1 MWRPEFFNSGVVE
14 PRASPQ
20 SRRKR
25 ALFRLGFG
33 RQNGIK
39 MRFLGIVIFSAVV
52 LAWPAMRPACAAE
65 DQVIHVP
72 ANDTEMSDAI
82 DKARSTLPQ
91 FWARYAKPGPGERNF
106 SLKVRVIDNDR
117 IEHFWVSRIEHKGE
131 MLYGTIDNEP
141 KIVGTVK
148 LGERIS
154 FKDDMISDWMFM
166 RNGKLV
172 GNETMRPLLKRM
184 PKEQADRY
192 RAMYETP

>member
-1 MWRPEFFNSGVVE
+1 MG
-14 PRASPQ
+14 
-20 SRRKR
+20 
-25 ALFRLGFG
+25 
-33 RQNGIK
+33 
-39 MRFLGIVIFSAVV
+39 RFLGIVIFSAVV
-52 LAWPAMRPACAAE
+52 LAWPGMEPARAAE

-72 ANDTEMSDAI
+72 ANDTEMSAAI
-82 DKARSTLPQ
+82 DKARSSLPQ
-91 FWARYAKPGPGERNF
+91 FWARYAKPDPGEHNF

-117 IEHFWVSRIEHKGE
+117 VEHFWVSRIERKDQT
-131 MLYGTIDNEP
+131 LYGTIDNEP
-141 KIVGTVK
+141 KLVGTVK

-184 PKEQADRY
+184 PKEQADQY

>member
-1 MWRPEFFNSGVVE
+1 MG
-14 PRASPQ
+14 A
-20 SRRKR
+20 RRM
-25 ALFRLGFG
+25 G
-33 RQNGIK
+33 
-39 MRFLGIVIFSAVV
+39 RFLGIVIFGAMV
-52 LAWPAMRPACAAE
+52 LAWAGMGPARAAE
-65 DQVIHVP
+65 DQVINVP
-72 ANDTEMSDAI
+72 ANDTEMSAAI
-82 DKARSTLPQ
+82 DKARASLPQ

-106 SLKVRVIDNDR
+106 GLKVRLTDNEVL
-117 IEHFWVSRIEHKGE
+117 EHFWLSRIERKGQV
-131 MLYGTIDNEP
+131 LYGTIDNEP
-141 KIVGTVK
+141 ERVLTVK

>member
-1 MWRPEFFNSGVVE
+1 LGGAARL
-14 PRASPQ
+14 SPAE
-20 SRRKR
+20 S
-25 ALFRLGFG
+25 ALYAGWGSG
-33 RQNGIK
+33 RQMGSK

-52 LAWPAMRPACAAE
+52 LAWPGMRPACAAE

-82 DKARSTLPQ
+82 DKARSALPQ
-91 FWARYAKPGPGERNF
+91 FWARYAKPGPGEHNF

-117 IEHFWVSRIEHKGE
+117 VEHFWVSRIEHKGE
-131 MLYGTIDNEP
+131 TLYGTIDNEP
-141 KIVGTVK
+141 KLVGTVK
-148 LGERIS
+148 LGERIG